1 MPAQAISMRTFREVL
16 RLHTESQLSQR
27 QIARALKLSQS
38 TVSLY
43 LRRARESGLTWPLPE
58 TVRDDELK
66 RLCAPKPTVPRPGRP
81 LPVWNTIH
89 QELQRK
95 GVTLRLLWEEYIA
108 AHPDGYQYSR
118 FCDFYRAWRGKLD
131 VVMRQDHRAGEK
143 LFVDYAGMTVPITS
157 LETGLVRD
165 AQIFVAVLGCSN
177 YTYAEAT
184 WTQQLEDWI
193 MSHARAFQ
201 FFGAVP
207 EIVVCDNLRSGVKKA
222 HRYDPEINRTYQD
235 LAQHYGV
242 AIVPARVR
250 KPKDKAKAEQ
260 GVKHVESRVL
270 ARLRNQQF
278 FGLDALNEQFVRG
291 AQRQTF
297 SEAGWLSSILV

>member
-1 MPAQAISMRTFREVL
+1 MRTFREVL

-207 EIVVCDNLRSGVKKA
+207 EIVV
-222 HRYDPEINRTYQD
+222 
-235 LAQHYGV
+235 
-242 AIVPARVR
+242 
-250 KPKDKAKAEQ
+250 
-260 GVKHVESRVL
+260 
-270 ARLRNQQF
+270 
-278 FGLDALNEQFVRG
+278 
-291 AQRQTF
+291 
-297 SEAGWLSSILV
+297 